1 MPLFESHPLILF
13 QPPVDDRFPRVQFR
27 RRSSFLRGLFV
38 EILFAHVLRDG
49 LSVDLQPAGDL
60 QRSVSLSL
68 QFFDLINLVHVEHVS
83 SLQGILQ
90 GFPVDS
96 SPRFSWGI
104 LTIYLSISV

>member
-1 MPLFESHPLILF
+1 VTAANESGLCDAGLDLKKSPNPEGL
-13 QPPVDDRFPRVQFR
+13 
-27 RRSSFLRGLFV
+27 GLFFGQKDWP
-38 EILFAHVLRDG
+38 ERPSRLL
-49 LSVDLQPAGDL
+49 DLGDL

-83 SLQGILQ
+83 SRQGILQ